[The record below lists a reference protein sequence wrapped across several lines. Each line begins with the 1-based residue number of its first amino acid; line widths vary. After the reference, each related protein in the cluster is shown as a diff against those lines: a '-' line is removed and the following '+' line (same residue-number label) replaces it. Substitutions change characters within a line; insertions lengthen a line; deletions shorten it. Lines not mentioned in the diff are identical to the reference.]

1 LKGNSPWQHRFS
13 QSIYNEFE
21 MNENKQFKIN
31 HEDNTNLTNEY
42 NNENILDNNYSE
54 NEKSWWR

>member
-1 LKGNSPWQHRFS
+1 
-13 QSIYNEFE
+13 

-31 HEDNTNLTNEY
+31 HEYNTNLTNEY

-54 NEKSWWR
+54 NEKS